1 MNKFMQHPLSTNPEI
16 QLNEILTEYE
26 EKSNLK
32 KSNVA
37 NIFASLRQTID
48 EREKLINEKL
58 SDTDVQ
64 NKKKLEAYQ
73 VEFMIKWKNFQ
84 DRSILF
90 SQRVTT
96 GDYVTILQDDN
107 NYDQYFTTA
116 NEEWLGL
123 KPPVLI
129 EFAIEGLDQCQAI
142 VKQSMENIRVV
153 EQGQYENPQLEELIV
168 QQKDNSTLNLNN
180 QGLNDFDT
188 IIIAKAL
195 RTNLV

>member
-1 MNKFMQHPLSTNPEI
+1 MQHPLSTNPEI

-32 KSNVA
+32 KSNVSE
-37 NIFASLRQTID
+37 IFASLRQTID

-64 NKKKLEAYQ
+64 NKKNIEEYQ
-73 VEFMIKWKNFQ
+73 VQLMVKWKRFQ
-84 DRSILF
+84 EQSLLF

-96 GDYVTILQDDN
+96 GDYVTILQHHE
-107 NYDQYFTTA
+107 NYEQYITTA
-116 NEEWLGL
+116 NEEWFGL
-123 KPPVLI
+123 KLPVLI